1 MHRRGIRSLVAVS
14 AIAVAVA
21 GLGGCA
27 SSEVEAP
34 GKALMDQAHR
44 VANEALVSA
53 AKTGLQALQAGG
65 AVTEDAVR
73 SALEKAG
80 AVDVQTRDLGD
91 TVLFG
96 AGVSGGC
103 VYGSIPDDG
112 ALSVEL
118 GAADADGGCPPRP

>member
-14 AIAVAVA
+14 AITVALA
-21 GLGGCA
+21 GLAGCA
-27 SSEVEAP
+27 TSDAEAP
-34 GKALMDQAHR
+34 GKALIDQAHR
-44 VANEALVSA
+44 VADEALVSA

-65 AVTEDAVR
+65 AVSEDAVR

-91 TVLFG
+91 TLIFG
-96 AGVSGGC
+96 AGVSDGC

-118 GAADADGGCPPRP
+118 GAADADGECPPHQ